1 MIHLRFR
8 LRLSIPDPGETDP
21 DENEDI
27 TVTLN
32 VADKITEVK
41 YATVDGNGSAPADSA
56 YTAAAITGQAGSK
69 SATISVAS
77 GKKLYLKITAESNY
91 TAGVTGKTIGADGVC
106 EYGVIEA
113 DVTIAITAEATT
125 TPNPDEGDNQHSV

>member
-41 YATVDGNGSAPADSA
+41 YATVDGNGSA

-113 DVTIAITAEATT
+113 AVTIAITAEATT
-125 TPNPDEGDNQHSV
+125 APDPDEGDNQHSV